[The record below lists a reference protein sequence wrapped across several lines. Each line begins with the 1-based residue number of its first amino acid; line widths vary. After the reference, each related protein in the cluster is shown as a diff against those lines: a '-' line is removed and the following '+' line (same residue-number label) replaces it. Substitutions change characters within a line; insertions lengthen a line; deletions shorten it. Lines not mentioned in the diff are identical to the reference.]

1 MVPPLTTTTI
11 NFVRKNAQLGTFYV
25 KAENQGS
32 DTVTFKP
39 PPVGLGFFPLLLPSL
54 DRNLTS
60 GLTCKAG
67 PGLPGALYFPPITLN
82 QRSISVNHRDTYLLD
97 IVWVS

>member
-25 KAENQGS
+25 KAENRVQALS
-32 DTVTFKP
+32 LSNLHQ
-39 PPVGLGFFPLLLPSL
+39 LGWVFFPLLLPSL

-67 PGLPGALYFPPITLN
+67 PGLPRALYFPPITLN

>member
-25 KAENQGS
+25 KAENRVQAPS
-32 DTVTFKP
+32 LP
-39 PPVGLGFFPLLLPSL
+39 NLHQLGWSSLLLPSPG
-54 DRNLTS
+54 RNLTS
-60 GLTCKAG
+60 ALTCQAG
-67 PGLPGALYFPPITLN
+67 LGLPGALYFPPITLN
-82 QRSISVNHRDTYLLD
+82 QKSISVNHGDTYLLD